1 MTSAGVD
8 LRNDPNR
15 DLRTRLERGH
25 EDSAYESVT
34 VSMDMIDLQTA
45 VRERL
50 EIRIDEPSRRRRR
63 SRR

>member
-1 MTSAGVD
+1 MTSTGVE

-25 EDSAYESVT
+25 EDSSYGSVA
-34 VSMDMIDLQTA
+34 VSLDMIDLQTA

-50 EIRIDEPSRRRRR
+50 EIHEPARRRRR

>member
-1 MTSAGVD
+1 MTSAGVE

-25 EDSAYESVT
+25 DDSAYGSVT
-34 VSMDMIDLQTA
+34 VSMDMIDLQAA

-50 EIRIDEPSRRRRR
+50 EIHEPARRRRR
-63 SRR
+63 PRR

>member
-1 MTSAGVD
+1 MTNTGVEQ
-8 LRNDPNR
+8 RNDPNG

-25 EDSAYESVT
+25 EDSAYGSVT
-34 VSMDMIDLQTA
+34 VSMDMVDLQAA

-50 EIRIDEPSRRRRR
+50 EIHEPAPRRRR

>member
-1 MTSAGVD
+1 MTSAGVE

-15 DLRTRLERGH
+15 DLRTRLERAH
-25 EDSAYESVT
+25 DDSAYGSVT
-34 VSMDMIDLQTA
+34 VSMDMIDLQAA

-50 EIRIDEPSRRRRR
+50 EIHEPARRRRR